1 MEIKKK
7 HPGGRPKF
15 IVDYETV
22 EKLAHIQCTYGE
34 IASFLGCSVDRLKK
48 DEEFI
53 SRYKKGAEGGRT
65 SLRRMQFK
73 LAEKN
78 TSMAIFLGK
87 QYLGQKDY
95 VENTIMNNGILD
107 ELKEAMNNVK
117 KPE

>member
-1 MEIKKK
+1 MA
-7 HPGGRPKF
+7 GRPKF
-15 IVDYETV
+15 IVDYDTV

-53 SRYKKGAEGGRT
+53 LRYKKGAENGRM

-95 VENTIMNNGILD
+95 VETTETSNGILN
-107 ELKEAMNNVK
+107 ELKEAMQNVK
-117 KPE
+117 NSK

>member
-1 MEIKKK
+1 MA
-7 HPGGRPKF
+7 GRPRF
-15 IVDYETV
+15 IVDYDAV

-34 IASFLGCSVDRLKK
+34 IAAFLGCSVDRLKR

-53 SRYKKGAEGGRT
+53 TRYKKGAEGGKM

-87 QYLGQKDY
+87 QYLGQKDV
-95 VENTIMNNGILD
+95 VETSIKNNGIID
-107 ELKEAMNNVK
+107 ELTEALKNVK
-117 KPE
+117 NN